1 MSDQT
6 FYSDL
11 YHEIV
16 TLQEMTVRMHTYLPR
31 ANGSEI
37 QAIQDALNQITL
49 AGNRLEEAIAESLR

>member
-16 TLQEMTVRMHTYLPR
+16 TLQEMTVRMPTYLPR

-37 QAIQDALNQITL
+37 QAIQDVLNQITS
-49 AGNRLEEAIAESLR
+49 ASNRLEEAIAESLR